1 MVAIKAQLT
10 RGIDKL
16 MALFGRGVVL
26 TAGLVLLIGLAISLA
41 MFGFFDAAA
50 PSTLTITSG
59 PEGSSF
65 RRNAEQYRKILEKQ
79 GVTLKILPS
88 EGSRDNLEKLVNPK
102 VAVDVGFVLGGE
114 AKATAA
120 AAEHLQSL
128 GSVAYQPLMIFYR
141 GQPRHLLSGFK
152 GLRLDIGPE
161 GSGTNTLARALL
173 AANGIKPGDGTTYV
187 DTAAD
192 DTVRAL
198 NEGRIDAFFAMSDS
212 TPSALIRQLL
222 RSPDTH
228 LFNFTQADGYTRRIT
243 YLNKLHLPRGSLDL
257 GEDIPAEDVQLVG
270 PTVELVA
277 REGLHPAL
285 SDLLLEAAREVH
297 GRAGLYKKRGEFPAP
312 LEHEFRISPDAARY
326 YASGK
331 SFLYRTFPFWVA
343 SLIARVVAVLVP
355 VVLVLVPAFRIV
367 PALYRWRMTSRIY
380 RWYGALQRLERDA
393 LAPSVDAKRREELVQ
408 HLQHLENAVVKI
420 VVPPAFGDLF
430 YGLRG
435 HISAVRESL
444 LAAPVAAL
452 SAAPAADDLVKG
464 VNPQPAQ

>member
-1 MVAIKAQLT
+1 MNLSLLSLKAYFS

-16 MALFGRGVVL
+16 NALFGRG
-26 TAGLVLLIGLAISLA
+26 LVLAVSLLLLVALGVSGA
-41 MFGFFDAAA
+41 MFGFVDAAA

-65 RRNAEQYRKILEKQ
+65 RRTAENYKKILAKQ
-79 GVTLKILPS
+79 GVTLVILPS
-88 EGSRDNLEKLVNPK
+88 EGSRENLEKLSNTK
-102 VAVDVGFVLGGE
+102 LKVDVGFVLGGE
-114 AKATAA
+114 SGKSEVP
-120 AAEHLQSL
+120 EHLQSL
-128 GSVAYQPLMIFYR
+128 GSVSYQPLMIFYR
-141 GQPRHLLSGFK
+141 GQPKRLLSELK

-161 GSGTNTLARALL
+161 GSGTHTLARALL

-187 DTAAD
+187 DLAAD
-192 DTVRAL
+192 DTARAL
-198 NEGRIDAFFAMSDS
+198 DEGRVDAVFAMSDS
-212 TPSALIRQLL
+212 TPTALIRKLL
-222 RSPDTH
+222 RTPDTH
-228 LFNFTQADGYTRRIT
+228 LFNFTQADGYTRRIP
-243 YLNKLHLPRGSLDL
+243 YLNKLQLPKGALDL
-257 GEDIPAEDVQLVG
+257 GEDIPSEDVQLVG

-277 REGLHPAL
+277 RDSLHPAL

-380 RWYGALQRLERDA
+380 RWYGALQRLEREA
-393 LAPSVDAKRREELVQ
+393 LEPSVDVRRREELIRQ
-408 HLQHLENAVVKI
+408 LNEIENSVVRI
-420 VVPPAFGDLF
+420 MVPSAFGDLF

-444 LAAPVAAL
+444 LASAPTL
-452 SAAPAADDLVKG
+452 GSSP
-464 VNPQPAQ
+464 N

>member
-1 MVAIKAQLT
+1 MKAHLT

-16 MALFGRGVVL
+16 IALFGRGVML
-26 TAGLVLLIGLAISLA
+26 TAGLVLLIGLAVSLA

-50 PSTLTITSG
+50 PSTLTIASG

-79 GVTLKILPS
+79 GVTLKILAS
-88 EGSRDNLEKLVNPK
+88 EGSRDNLEKLTNPK

-120 AAEHLQSL
+120 AAEKLQSL
-128 GSVAYQPLMIFYR
+128 GSVSYQPLMVFYR

-161 GSGTNTLARALL
+161 GSGTNSLAHALL
-173 AANGIKPGDGTTYV
+173 AANGIKAGDGTTYV
-187 DTAAD
+187 DTASD

-228 LFNFTQADGYTRRIT
+228 LFNFTQADGYTRRIP
-243 YLNKLHLPRGSLDL
+243 YLNKLQLPKGSLDL
-257 GEDIPAEDVQLVG
+257 GEDIPAEDVQLIG

-297 GRAGLYKKRGEFPAP
+297 GRPGLYKKRGEFPAP
-312 LEHEFRISPDAARY
+312 LEHEFRISPDATRY

-343 SLIARVVAVLVP
+343 SLIARVIAVLVP
-355 VVLVLVPAFRIV
+355 IVLVLVPAFRIV
-367 PALYRWRMTSRIY
+367 PALYRWRMSSRIY

-435 HISAVRESL
+435 HITAVRESL
-444 LAAPVAAL
+444 LAAPPAAL
-452 SAAPAADDLVKG
+452 SAALVADEPVKG
-464 VNPQPAQ
+464 AEPQPAG

>member
-1 MVAIKAQLT
+1 LNVVAIKAQLT

-59 PEGSSF
+59 PDGSSF
-65 RRNAEQYRKILEKQ
+65 KRNAEQYRKILEKQ
-79 GVTLKILPS
+79 GVTLKVLAS
-88 EGSRDNLEKLVNPK
+88 EGSRDNLEKLINPK

-120 AAEHLQSL
+120 AAENLQSL
-128 GSVAYQPLMIFYR
+128 GSVAYQPLMVFYR

-161 GSGTNTLARALL
+161 GSGTNTLAHALL
-173 AANGIKPGDGTTYV
+173 AANGIKPGDGTIYV

-198 NEGRIDAFFAMSDS
+198 HDGRIDAFFAMSDS

-243 YLNKLHLPRGSLDL
+243 YLNKLQLPKGSLDL

-343 SLIARVVAVLVP
+343 SLIARVIAVLVP
-355 VVLVLVPAFRIV
+355 VILVLVPAFRIV

-380 RWYGALQRLERDA
+380 RWYGAL
-393 LAPSVDAKRREELVQ
+393 
-408 HLQHLENAVVKI
+408 
-420 VVPPAFGDLF
+420 
-430 YGLRG
+430 
-435 HISAVRESL
+435 
-444 LAAPVAAL
+444 
-452 SAAPAADDLVKG
+452 
-464 VNPQPAQ
+464 